1 VSLRNEARKTEGR
14 GHGDRLAAAGRSTGD
29 AGLGALLVAP
39 SPDLWYLTGYDPPPL
54 ERLTI
59 LVVRPSADPVLVV
72 PRLERPLAVASA
84 AGADV
89 EVVGWR
95 DADDPYDAV
104 ARMLPAEGDI
114 AVGDRLWA
122 SHVLGLQRAAPGARL
137 VASSAAL
144 PLLRAVK
151 DAAEL
156 GLLARA
162 GRGAD
167 EAFGAV
173 VDSGLEGRTEA
184 EIGSR
189 LDALLRRHEHDETNF
204 TIVGSGPN
212 GASPHHEPT
221 ERRIAAGEPI
231 VLDFGGRVQRYCS
244 DLTRTVAVGHAG
256 SDVREVHEIVRE
268 AQEAAFRSVRPGVPA
283 EDVDAA
289 ARAIIEAAGFG
300 DAFFHRTGH
309 GIGLEEH
316 EPPYIVRGNR
326 DALVAGMCFS
336 IEPGIYLDGRFG
348 VRIEDIVSVT
358 GEGAERLNDAP
369 RDLIEVA

>member
-1 VSLRNEARKTEGR
+1 VSVPAHASATGGR
-14 GHGDRLAAAGRSTGD
+14 THRDRLAAAARSTGE
-29 AGLGALLVAP
+29 AGLAALLVAP
-39 SPDLWYLTGYDPPPL
+39 SPDLWYLTRYDPPPL
-54 ERLTI
+54 ERLTL
-59 LVVRPSADPVLVV
+59 LVIRPSADPVLVV
-72 PRLERPLAVASA
+72 PRLERPLAAAST
-84 AGADV
+84 ADANV
-89 EVVGWR
+89 EVIGWR
-95 DADDPYDAV
+95 DSDDPYDAV
-104 ARMLPAEGDI
+104 ARMLSTEGDV

-122 SHVLGLQRAAPGARL
+122 SHVLGLQRAAPRARL

-156 GLLARA
+156 RLLARA
-162 GRGAD
+162 GHGAD
-167 EAFGAV
+167 EAFAAILGA
-173 VDSGLEGRTEA
+173 GLEGRTEA
-184 EIGSR
+184 DIGAR
-189 LDALLRRHEHDETNF
+189 LDELLHRHGHDETNF

-221 ERRIAAGEPI
+221 ERRVAAGEPV

-244 DLTRTVAVGHAG
+244 DLTRTVAVGRADSQVG
-256 SDVREVHEIVRE
+256 EVHAVVRK
-268 AQEAAFRSVRPGVPA
+268 AQDAAFRAVRPGVPA

-289 ARAIIEAAGFG
+289 ARAVIDAAGFS

-326 DALVAGMCFS
+326 EPLFAGMTFS

-348 VRIEDIVSVT
+348 VRIEDIVAVT
-358 GEGAERLNDAP
+358 DDGAERLNHAR
-369 RDLIEVA
+369 RDLIEVG